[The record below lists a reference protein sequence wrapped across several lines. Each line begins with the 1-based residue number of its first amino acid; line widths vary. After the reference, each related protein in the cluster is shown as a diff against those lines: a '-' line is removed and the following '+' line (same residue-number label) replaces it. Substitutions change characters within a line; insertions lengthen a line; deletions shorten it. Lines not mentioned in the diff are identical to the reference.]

1 VALQCSGAGM
11 DKGRRRNAARRRR
24 EVARGDQATARFGEA
39 LAWWLCIEG
48 AQLVVVADASRCI
61 FGMAVGRLRV
71 KTTSCPRTGDD
82 GGILGVVSSME
93 ASFEVLFP

>member
-1 VALQCSGAGM
+1 M
-11 DKGRRRNAARRRR
+11 
-24 EVARGDQATARFGEA
+24 
-39 LAWWLCIEG
+39 AWWLCIEG
-48 AQLVVVADASRCI
+48 AQLVVVADANRCI
-61 FGMAVGRLRV
+61 FGMAVGRLRVKASLFGSTTATLAGAAFPWCIVAESLLLPSSNGFLQV